1 MRSTSARTFVCVGLA
16 ALAVGASAAA
26 APATSPDRNG
36 KLAFRRLFNPA
47 HTWGAL
53 FTANP
58 DGSAVRQLTH
68 PARSVSDVEPDW
80 SPDGKEIVFQRIDG
94 NGCGSACETDEIDVV
109 ASDGSHLQRLAY
121 DPPSKGCESGGR
133 PARGICRSVPEW
145 SPDGKEIAFQCQVQ
159 ASSAGD
165 PGYSRICLMDAN
177 GSNVRALPQ
186 TPPAGLSDGAPAWSP
201 DGKQIAF
208 DRGVRNQEAVFVTN
222 ADGSHARQVTS
233 WGLRA
238 GQPDWSPDGKRIL
251 FYSNKDGP
259 TKVSANLYTIDADST
274 RLQQLTHASGGKV
287 QYLSA
292 TFSPDGKW
300 ITFGRTPGAGAA
312 GNADVYVMH
321 ADGTH
326 VADVTNSAIWDS
338 GTDWGPRG

>member
-80 SPDGKEIVFQRIDG
+80 SPDGKEIV
-94 NGCGSACETDEIDVV
+94 
-109 ASDGSHLQRLAY
+109 
-121 DPPSKGCESGGR
+121 
-133 PARGICRSVPEW
+133 
-145 SPDGKEIAFQCQVQ
+145 FQCQVQ

-259 TKVSANLYTIDADST
+259 TKVSANLYTIDADGT
-274 RLQQLTHASGGKV
+274 RLQQLTNASGGKV

-300 ITFGRTPGAGAA
+300 ITFGRTPGAGKA
-312 GNADVYVMH
+312 GNADVFVMH

-326 VADVTNSAIWDS
+326 VLDVTNSAIWDS